1 MPKTRILVVEDDD
14 DARMMYA
21 IMLQSWGYDVVEA
34 TTGKEGVGAAQT
46 SIPDLILL
54 DIMMPDMD
62 GYEVCR
68 QLRTDPRFHIVPIVF
83 LSALDAM
90 DDRIKGYTLGGDDF
104 ITKGQID
111 YKELGVRIKAALSRT
126 ERYREPVA
134 VDDYGNG
141 RVLGFLSFRGG
152 VGVSTLALNFAQ
164 FISATG
170 KQPAILIDLSLPVGS
185 VSLWSGISGPRH
197 TIALLSRP
205 PSEIDIHLI
214 NNFSLQNV
222 NGSYFIPGPP
232 TLTDFSGVRIEA
244 VERLLSVL
252 KNEGFFVVL
261 DMGRGTLPL
270 MWKVPGLCDWL
281 AVITTPDTTARSL
294 ANVTMDSLSGEGVD
308 SRSLLLI
315 YNDISNTKPSDITLG
330 LPRRP
335 DVFVPYAESFDHLP
349 EPSPFTQLW
358 SLVSS
363 NKAG

>member
-1 MPKTRILVVEDDD
+1 MPKTRILVIEDDD

-21 IMLQSWGYDVVEA
+21 IMLRSWGYEVVEA
-34 TTGKEGVGAAQT
+34 TTGREGVGAAQK

-68 QLRTDPRFHIVPIVF
+68 QLRIDPRFHTVPIMF

-111 YKELGVRIKAALSRT
+111 YKELGVRIKAALSRR
-126 ERYREPVA
+126 ERYREPLSA
-134 VDDYGNG
+134 EDYGPG
-141 RVLGFLSFRGG
+141 SVLGFLSLRGG

-164 FISATG
+164 YVSASG
-170 KQPAILIDLSLPVGS
+170 KQPTILIDLSLPVGS
-185 VSLWSGISGPRH
+185 ISLWSGISGPRH
-197 TIALLSRP
+197 TVALLSRP

-244 VERLLSVL
+244 VERLFTVL
-252 KNEGFFVVL
+252 KKEGYFVII

-270 MWKVPGLCDWL
+270 MWKVPALCDWL
-281 AVITTPDTTARSL
+281 AVVTTSDTTARSL
-294 ANVTMDSLSGEGVD
+294 AKVTMNSLAGEGVD
-308 SRSLLLI
+308 TRSLLLI
-315 YNDISNTKPSDITLG
+315 YNDINNTKPSDISMG
-330 LPRRP
+330 LPRSP
-335 DVFVPYAESFDHLP
+335 DVFVPYAETFDQLP
-349 EPSPFTQLW
+349 EPSPFAHLW
-358 SLVSS
+358 SMVGS
-363 NKAG
+363 NEI

>member
-34 TTGKEGVGAAQT
+34 TTGKEGVSAAQT
-46 SIPDLILL
+46 SVPDLILL

-68 QLRTDPRFHIVPIVF
+68 ELRTDPRFHTVPIIF

-111 YKELGVRIKAALSRT
+111 YKELGVRITAALNRT
-126 ERYREPVA
+126 ERYLEPVTTEK
-134 VDDYGNG
+134 YGSG
-141 RVLGFLSFRGG
+141 SVMGFLSLKGG
-152 VGVSTLALNFAQ
+152 VGVSTLAFNFAQ
-164 FISATG
+164 FLSATD

-197 TIALLSRP
+197 TVSLLSRP
-205 PSEIDIHLI
+205 PSEIDINLI

-222 NGSYFIPGPP
+222 SGSSFIPGPP
-232 TLTDFSGVRIEA
+232 TLVDFSGVRIEA
-244 VERLLSVL
+244 VERLFSVL
-252 KNEGFFVVL
+252 KKEGYFVVI

-270 MWKVPGLCDWL
+270 MWKVPALCDWL
-281 AVITTPDTTARSL
+281 AVVTTSDTTARSL
-294 ANVTMDSLSGEGVD
+294 ANVSMESLSGEGVD
-308 SRSLLLI
+308 ARSLLLI
-315 YNDISNTKPSDITLG
+315 YNDIYNAKPSDISMG

-335 DVFVPYAESFDHLP
+335 DVFVPYAETLNRLP
-349 EPSPFTQLW
+349 EPSAFEHLW
-358 SLVSS
+358 SIVSGDR
-363 NKAG
+363 A